1 MKVSVA
7 VIIILS
13 TVALYPS
20 SGFSQQA
27 GGSTQTAAPAGGTAS
42 QPSAPFLSQQR
53 TPTTNI
59 IGSPSSQ
66 PSQGLGIQCTPVEQG
81 IVGLIIGPTDL
92 CDR

>member
-7 VIIILS
+7 VIITLS
-13 TVALYPS
+13 TVLLS
-20 SGFSQQA
+20 SSEGFSQQA
-27 GGSTQTAAPAGGTAS
+27 GGSTQTAAPAGTAS

-53 TPTTNI
+53 TPTINI
-59 IGSPSSQ
+59 IGSPASQ